1 MVGDRRAALI
11 LLLILCVVLVAFPN
25 VGIVRAEGTIYIR
38 ADGSVEGTDK
48 IQRDGDVYTFTGNI
62 YGSIVVERYNIVID
76 GGGYILEGTGAAID
90 GPARNIGIDLA
101 WMRNVTIR
109 NVCIT
114 SFDYGIRISG
124 AFNNAITGN
133 DIKNNGYGI
142 EVILN
147 SSGNSIYENNITAN
161 IKGGIWID
169 FANGNTISSNQITNN
184 KPKGIWIYSS
194 SNEILSENYVANNS
208 YGIVI
213 DRSSHT
219 TLRNNTMIDNEQ
231 TFSVEGTGSDHF
243 VNDIDVLNTVDGK
256 PIYYWVNQHG
266 KTVLSDAGYV
276 ALVNCTN
283 ITVQTLNLSGNGQG
297 ILLAST
303 TNSTITKTTIT
314 NTNDGVYLHSSSN
327 NSIIENYLTN
337 NGQGIS
343 FSSSCDNIISGNHV
357 TNNWCSIR
365 LGGSSNN
372 TISTNNIK
380 NNSCAIIFEY
390 SSTNNSVNRNL
401 IENNTCCISFL
412 ESSNNIF
419 FHNTFLNN
427 TEHVTDLG
435 TSAYWLAPSINIWD
449 DGKEGNYWSDY
460 IGTDS
465 NGDGIGDTPYII
477 DESNQDNFPLMKQ
490 IPQRYTPKEQP
501 EPFPAQWV
509 TITIVIIAVI
519 GAAFLIYFLKIKKT
533 TRPK

>member
-1 MVGDRRAALI
+1 VKPTAFVLAISLLFLI
-11 LLLILCVVLVAFPN
+11 ILASLPQIGVVK
-25 VGIVRAEGTIYIR
+25 AENTIYIR
-38 ADGSVEGTDK
+38 ADGSVEGTDN
-48 IQRDGDVYTFTGNI
+48 IRRNGDIYTFTGNI
-62 YGSIVVERYNIVID
+62 AGRIVVERYNIVVE
-76 GGGYILEGTGAAID
+76 GGGYTLQGAGAATD

-109 NVCIT
+109 NVSIT
-114 SFDYGIRISG
+114 SFDYGIRISN
-124 AFNNAITGN
+124 AFNNVVTGN
-133 DIKNNGYGI
+133 DITNNGYGI
-142 EVILN
+142 EVILY
-147 SSGNSIYENNITAN
+147 SSGNSVYGNNITAN
-161 IKGGIWID
+161 SKGGIWID
-169 FANGNTISSNQITNN
+169 FAKGNTISSNQITNN

-213 DRSSHT
+213 DGSSYT
-219 TLRNNTMIDNEQ
+219 TLRNNTIVDNEQ
-231 TFSVEGTGSDHF
+231 NFSVEGTNSDHF
-243 VNDIDVLNTVDGK
+243 VKDIDISNTVNGK
-256 PIYYWVNQHG
+256 PIYYWVNQHD

-283 ITVQTLNLSGNGQG
+283 MTVQTLNLSGNGQG

-327 NSIIENYLTN
+327 NSVIENYLTN
-337 NGQGIS
+337 NVQGIT
-343 FSSSCDNIISGNHV
+343 FSSSLNNIISGNHV
-357 TNNWCSIR
+357 TDNWCGIR
-365 LGGSSNN
+365 FEGSSNN
-372 TISTNNIK
+372 AISTNNIK
-380 NNSCAIIFEY
+380 NNSCVIIFEY

-401 IENNTCCISFL
+401 IENNTSCISFL

-419 FHNTFLNN
+419 FHNNFINN

-449 DGKEGNYWSDY
+449 DDKEGNYWSDY
-460 IGTDS
+460 NGTDTDD
-465 NGDGIGDTPYII
+465 DGIGETPYII
-477 DESNQDNFPLMKQ
+477 DDSNQDNFPLMKQ
-490 IPQRYTPKEQP
+490 IPQHYTPKEYP
-501 EPFPAQWV
+501 DTFPAPWFI
-509 TITIVIIAVI
+509 ITTVIMAVV